1 MRNRSGNLAS
11 AASSTSSASS
21 SSSSVDPS
29 DRRRSP
35 RIRQRGKFDIRP
47 ILPDGVGAPVTL
59 VLVDISTGGLG
70 ALHAQPLR
78 VGDQFQIPLTR
89 EAGDEPLS
97 LICTCVRCEKMDE
110 ELFSVGFEFNS
121 SVAAVDQ
128 ASRQITGKPARRASA
143 RDSSH

>member
-1 MRNRSGNLAS
+1 MRHRTGNLAGAS
-11 AASSTSSASS
+11 AGSSTHA
-21 SSSSVDPS
+21 VDPI

-35 RIRQRGKFDIRP
+35 RIKQRGKFDIRP
-47 ILPDGVGAPVTL
+47 VLCDGVGAPVTL

-70 ALHAQPLR
+70 ALHSQPLR

-89 EAGDEPLS
+89 EAGNEPLS

-128 ASRQITGKPARRASA
+128 ASRQITGKPARRASGREA
-143 RDSSH
+143 SH